1 MRLLH
6 RHVFLP
12 ARKTRLPALDN
23 SVWDDCGLRGDVAE
37 RRARKARQVSYM
49 TKAEF
54 RKLERF
60 YREEF
65 RQKMDALHLLWHT
78 QHGRSGR
85 GTVCAMYP
93 TQCPQIVKVQS

>member
-1 MRLLH
+1 
-6 RHVFLP
+6 
-12 ARKTRLPALDN
+12 
-23 SVWDDCGLRGDVAE
+23 
-37 RRARKARQVSYM
+37 M